1 MIGEKDYL
9 LSILKVQGLGPL
21 KLKKLKDQLDSYEG
35 IWNTSLDKLSAIIG
49 PKLASSLHEVREQ
62 QDPAEEQKK
71 CRQAGIGVLAYF
83 ESDYPESFRVIHTP
97 PPLIF
102 YRGDIKALDIPAV
115 GIVGS
120 RQATPYGRTVA
131 RRLGRELAEAGFVV
145 VSGMARGIDSESHR
159 GCLDAGGKTIGVLG
173 NGVDVVYPREN
184 RILYMN
190 VQQHGLLLSEFPPGT
205 TPEPGH
211 FPMRNRLISALSKGI
226 IVVEAQEKSGAMI
239 TVGFA
244 LEQGKDVFA
253 VPGPITSVYSRGPH
267 QLLRDGARLVNGV
280 EDILDEWGIE
290 KMGKNLPNLKTK
302 QGEEDSKILKCIGFE
317 PIHIDQIIDKV
328 GMSVGETAA
337 ELLQLEIEGKI
348 KCLPGNAYVRL

>member
-1 MIGEKDYL
+1 MIGEKNYL

-21 KLKKLKDQLDSYEG
+21 KLTKLKDRLNTYEE
-35 IWNTSLDKLSAIIG
+35 IWNTPREMLSEIIG
-49 PKLASSLHEVREQ
+49 HKLASSLHEIREQ
-62 QDPAEEQKK
+62 QGPAEELEK

-102 YRGDIKALDIPAV
+102 YQGDIKVLDIPAV

-131 RRLGRELAEAGFVV
+131 RRLAGELAEAGFVV

-184 RILYMN
+184 RSLYMN
-190 VQQHGLLLSEFPPGT
+190 VRQQGLLLSEFYPGT

-211 FPMRNRLISALSKGI
+211 FPIRNRLISALSRGI
-226 IVVEAQEKSGAMI
+226 VVVEAQAKSGAMI

-253 VPGPITSVYSRGPH
+253 VPGPITSGYSRGPH
-267 QLLRDGARLVNGV
+267 QLLQEGARLVTGV
-280 EDILDEWGIE
+280 DDILDEWGIE
-290 KMGKNLPNLKTK
+290 KMGKNLLNAKTD
-302 QGEEDSKILKCIGFE
+302 ERSSKVLRFIGFE
-317 PIHIDQIIDKV
+317 PIHIDQIVDKSEI
-328 GMSVGETAA
+328 SVGEIAA
-337 ELLQLEIEGKI
+337 ELLRLEIEGKI
-348 KCLPGNAYVRL
+348 KCLPGNTYVRI